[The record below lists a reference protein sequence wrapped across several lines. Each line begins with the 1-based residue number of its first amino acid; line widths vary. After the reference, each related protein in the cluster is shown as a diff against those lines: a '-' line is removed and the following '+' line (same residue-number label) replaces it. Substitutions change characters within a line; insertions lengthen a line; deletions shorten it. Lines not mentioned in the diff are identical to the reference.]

1 MRSGKAPRCINYNL
15 YPWQTAYLRSGWRH
29 YFIKLEN
36 VSIVSICNFGDKEI
50 YAFPPSSEHGNRFFC
65 FC

>member
-1 MRSGKAPRCINYNL
+1 MRSGKAPRCINCNL

-36 VSIVSICNFGDKEI
+36 VSIVSICSFGDKEI
-50 YAFPPSSEHGNRFFC
+50 DAFPPLI
-65 FC
+65 